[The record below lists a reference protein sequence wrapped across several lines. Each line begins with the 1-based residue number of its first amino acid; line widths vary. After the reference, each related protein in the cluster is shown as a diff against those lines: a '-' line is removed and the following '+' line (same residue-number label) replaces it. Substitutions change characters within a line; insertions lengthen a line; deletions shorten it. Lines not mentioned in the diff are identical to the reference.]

1 MIDLKN
7 ISNTFNSHAFSS
19 SFSLVGSV
27 QHVPI
32 SDGQLEDIISQPN
45 LNPVPD
51 VVIGIDSIFTKTK
64 KKKTKGRELRKLYCF
79 FTLQRYTSIQHSKK
93 HFLICNLLGNIV
105 Y

>member
-64 KKKTKGRELRKLYCF
+64 KKKNQGEGTSKIILFFYLTKIYINTTFQK
-79 FTLQRYTSIQHSKK
+79 TLSY
-93 HFLICNLLGNIV
+93 L
-105 Y
+105 